1 MKKSITV
8 YTDIDNYTCPPSKFK
23 NRLSGRY
30 EVWNLL
36 AMSMLKVT
44 PFRSLAWLGTSK
56 PMHMSQYL
64 KMQAVQYEAL
74 IKFIHNVNMAE
85 AALLISSPQEKAAY
99 QYVRNDYLKFIYN
112 L

>member
-1 MKKSITV
+1 
-8 YTDIDNYTCPPSKFK
+8 
-23 NRLSGRY
+23 
-30 EVWNLL
+30 
-36 AMSMLKVT
+36 
-44 PFRSLAWLGTSK
+44 
-56 PMHMSQYL
+56 MSQYL